1 MSVETDEREE
11 MQLRL
16 SAPAGA
22 VTVARHSG
30 PGLRL
35 IFWVQGC
42 SLLCTR
48 NCLNPH
54 LLRRGGGHLVAAPDL
69 TRALRRLAHDFAE
82 VEGVTVLGGEPFDQ
96 AAALALA
103 LAPVRE
109 AGLSLMLYTGH
120 TLEELRGGGSPAA
133 ARLLGLC
140 DILVDGPFV
149 DDLHDE
155 SLIWR
160 GSRNQRILL
169 LSERYRPED
178 IERALGAQRRAVS
191 ISLGARGAVSV
202 SGAQKPEDARRLR
215 RLTRPAPAARAEAVP
230 VPETRE

>member
-1 MSVETDEREE
+1 MGTDEREE
-11 MQLRL
+11 IQLRL
-16 SAPAGA
+16 SAPASA

-35 IFWVQGC
+35 VFWVQGC

-54 LLRRGGGHLVAAPDL
+54 LLRREGGHLVAASDL
-69 TRALRRLAHDFAE
+69 TRSLRRLAHDFAE

-96 AAALALA
+96 AEALARA
-103 LAPVRE
+103 LAPVHE

-120 TLEELRGGGSPAA
+120 TLDELRGSPAPA
-133 ARLLGLC
+133 VGRLLDLC

-149 DDLHDE
+149 DDLYDE

-169 LSERYRPED
+169 LSDRYRPED
-178 IERALGAQRRAVS
+178 IERALSRQRRAVS
-191 ISLGARGAVSV
+191 ISLGARGVVSV
-202 SGAQKPEDARRLR
+202 SGAQKPEDARQLR
-215 RLTRPAPAARAEAVP
+215 RLTRPAAARAEDLP
-230 VPETRE
+230 IPETRE